1 MNGAETGSDVKM
13 AGLSRYIFT
22 APAWPRS
29 LAIIVLLGLFIDAA
43 SFRAGGIMPFFGTLA
58 FTLPA
63 VAATFLTRFLI
74 RSRGKMIT
82 WNRSALLAAAGTVFA
97 IIITVLPVVV
107 GHADLL
113 SLSFAIA
120 MGFVFAIRMLVM
132 AAIADYRLSHVVLP
146 ALPQSA
152 LGIICASIQFGPY
165 YLVLGAVLHL
175 VFGFGCLL
183 FVWFI
188 ERPLNKAFHI
198 SAFNFINTF
207 IEHMTDGSKSMEDFF
222 REIGEEV
229 SVPQTTLAFGRE
241 GKKEVLFTVP
251 NVHPGPMGEIGGGML
266 TRTIHD
272 AFDEEVLTAHGCSTH
287 DLNPVSAS
295 EAEKIIAAMRSSLE
309 GVPYS
314 PCAGRSFR
322 VRTGSVEVLCQ
333 PFGDALL
340 MVSTRWPQKTEDLDL
355 AIGMTVMAEAHSRFA
370 HCAFV
375 DAHNCMAEVASPV
388 HIGSA
393 VGNEYL
399 AAAGKGIREAAGKAV
414 HPFRAGVGRVVLPF
428 TREEGIGDIGV
439 QALVVEC
446 EGQKTAY
453 VLFDG
458 NNTVEAIRPAVLE
471 AVRGLVDECEVMT
484 SDSHSVNTISGKNP
498 VGLHVPPETIAPYAA
513 EAVKA
518 AVDDLA
524 PARVAAATACC
535 RNVLVFGSNRIS
547 ELASTV
553 NAMLIFIP
561 PLSLAVLL
569 MAFLLSVAAY
579 VVIV

>member
-1 MNGAETGSDVKM
+1 MNDTDTGSDVRM

-22 APAWPRS
+22 APSWPRS
-29 LAIIVLLGLFIDAA
+29 LGIIIILGLLIDAA
-43 SFRAGGIMPFFGTLA
+43 SFRAGWVHPFFGTLA

-63 VAATFLTRFLI
+63 VLATLLTRPLI

-107 GHADLL
+107 GYADLL
-113 SLSFAIA
+113 PLSFAIA
-120 MGFVFAIRMLVM
+120 MGFVFAIRLLVM
-132 AAIADYRLSHVVLP
+132 AAIADYRLSRVFLP

-152 LGIICASIQFGPY
+152 LGIIFASIPFGPG
-165 YLVLGAVLHL
+165 YLVLGVVLHL

-183 FVWFI
+183 FVWFV

-222 REIGEEV
+222 KEIGEEV
-229 SVPQTTLAFGRE
+229 SVPQATLAFRRE
-241 GKKEVLFTVP
+241 GKKEILFTVP
-251 NVHPGPMGEIGGGML
+251 NVHPGPMGEIGGSML
-266 TRTIHD
+266 TRSIHD
-272 AFDEEVLTAHGCSTH
+272 AFEEEVLTAHGCSTH
-287 DLNPVSAS
+287 DFNLVSES
-295 EAEKIIAAMRSSLE
+295 EAEKIISAMRQSLD
-309 GVPYS
+309 GARYAS
-314 PCAGRSFR
+314 FAGRSY
-322 VRTGSVEVLCQ
+322 RTGSGSVEVLCQ
-333 PFGDALL
+333 PLGDALL
-340 MVSTRWPQKTEDLDL
+340 MVSTRWPQKTEDLDF
-355 AIGMTVMAEAHSRFA
+355 AIGMTVMAEAHCHFA

-388 HIGSA
+388 HLGSA
-393 VGNEYL
+393 VGNDYL
-399 AAAGKGIREAAGKAV
+399 AAAGKGITEAAGRAV
-414 HPFRAGVGRVVLPF
+414 HSFRAGVGRVVLPF
-428 TREEGIGDIGV
+428 TREQGIGDIGV

-446 EGQKTAY
+446 AGQKTAY
-453 VLFDG
+453 ILFDG
-458 NNTVEAIRPAVLE
+458 NNTVEALRPAVFE

-498 VGLHVPPETIAPYAA
+498 VGLRVPPETLAPYAA
-513 EAVKA
+513 EAVRA

-524 PARVAAATACC
+524 EAKVAAATGWCQD
-535 RNVLVFGSNRIS
+535 VLVFGSNRIS

-569 MAFLLSVAAY
+569 VAFLLSVLAY
-579 VVIV
+579 VVIG

>member
-1 MNGAETGSDVKM
+1 MSGTDTGSDVRM

-29 LAIIVLLGLFIDAA
+29 LAIIILLGLCIDAA
-43 SFRAGGIMPFFGTLA
+43 SFRAGWVYPFFGTLT

-63 VAATFLTRFLI
+63 LAAILLTRSLI

-107 GHADLL
+107 GYADLL
-113 SLSFAIA
+113 PLSFAIA

-132 AAIADYRLSHVVLP
+132 AAIADYRLSRVFLP

-152 LGIICASIQFGPY
+152 LGIVFASVPFGPG
-165 YLVLGAVLHL
+165 YLILGAVLHI

-183 FVWFI
+183 FVWFV

-229 SVPQTTLAFGRE
+229 SVPQTTFAFRRE
-241 GKKEVLFTVP
+241 GKKDILFTVP

-266 TRTIHD
+266 TRAIHD
-272 AFDEEVLTAHGCSTH
+272 AFEEEVLTAHGCSTH
-287 DLNPVSAS
+287 DFNLVSES
-295 EAEKIIAAMRSSLE
+295 EAGKIIAAMRQSLD
-309 GVPYS
+309 GASYLPS
-314 PCAGRSFR
+314 AGPSFR
-322 VRTGSVEVLCQ
+322 THSGSVEVLCQ
-333 PFGDALL
+333 PFGDSLL
-340 MVSTRWPQKTEDLDL
+340 MVSTRWPQKTEDLDF
-355 AIGMTVMAEAHSRFA
+355 AIGMTVMAEAHSHFA

-375 DAHNCMAEVASPV
+375 DAHNCMAEVASPL
-388 HIGSA
+388 HLGSA

-399 AAAGKGIREAAGKAV
+399 AAAGKGITEAAGRAV
-414 HPFRAGVGRVVLPF
+414 HPFRAGVGRVALPF
-428 TREEGIGDIGV
+428 TREQGIGDIGV

-446 EGQKTAY
+446 AGQTTAY

-458 NNTVEAIRPAVLE
+458 NNTVEALRPAVLQ
-471 AVRGLVDECEVMT
+471 AVKDLVDECEVLT
-484 SDSHSVNTISGKNP
+484 SDSHCVNTISGKNP
-498 VGLHVPPETIAPYAA
+498 VGLHVPPATLAPYAA
-513 EAVKA
+513 EAVQA

-524 PARVAAATACC
+524 EARAAAATGWCQD
-535 RNVLVFGSNRIS
+535 VLVFGSNRIS

-569 MAFLLSVAAY
+569 MAFLLSVVAY
-579 VVIV
+579 LVIG